1 MTTFYVSRLVLLEK
15 WCQVVLLQV
24 GFWLLV
30 LYFENTKKA
39 FALCAQLRLTHSVII
54 SVPEGFMNDLLAVS
68 LTSECVIS

>member
-30 LYFENTKKA
+30 LYFENTKRV
-39 FALCAQLRLTHSVII
+39 FALCAQLRLTHVII
-54 SVPEGFMNDLLAVS
+54 SVWRVL
-68 LTSECVIS
+68 